1 MGNDPTHEGHGLA
14 KETGEPA
21 SIIIRKILRKRPKI
35 VLDPYTGGWERLKAD
50 PRIVYADISTVI

>member
-1 MGNDPTHEGHGLA
+1 MLGNDPTHEGHGLA

-35 VLDPYTGGWERLKAD
+35 VLDPYICGMGGLKA
-50 PRIVYADISTVI
+50 